1 MEPVS
6 FFFYIYVCISQLFY
20 VLVWKT
26 FYGESEKISLLK
38 NAFVIGSSKQP
49 LIYLTKNG
57 WINDILLR
65 YNTVFLTGFFDQP
78 WTWAGRIREPGGRVD
93 LGQYGSPLIW
103 YGGLSISANI
113 GHLTI
118 IQFKN
123 QFILLVHVISMV
135 WCKFSSPCHLAP
147 FTPKFEKSG
156 PKPIKSPILFP
167 ITRFSLNEDR
177 YVERMFWK
185 SDQWRV
191 FLQESIARKY

>member
-1 MEPVS
+1 MISFYATIRYFWQVS
-6 FFFYIYVCISQLFY
+6 
-20 VLVWKT
+20 
-26 FYGESEKISLLK
+26 
-38 NAFVIGSSKQP
+38 
-49 LIYLTKNG
+49 LINLG
-57 WINDILLR
+57 P
-65 YNTVFLTGFFDQP
+65 G
-78 WTWAGRIREPGGRVD
+78 AGRIREPSRRVD

-156 PKPIKSPILFP
+156 PKPIKSPIFP
-167 ITRFSLNEDR
+167 HLP
-177 YVERMFWK
+177 
-185 SDQWRV
+185 V
-191 FLQESIARKY
+191 FLWMRIGMLKENFEKVTSGEYFYRNRSPGNTNLLFIFRIWS